1 MDLSEIK
8 QHIADIREDDGMSV
22 MGIGRSV
29 SRVTQIKDARGNVVA
44 TIRTSRPSKSSNNSK
59 KKKKPL
65 QYNFKQISSQ
75 IMLSKTPANARKV
88 LTKARGKVTE
98 LLKKQNS
105 ENYDDRELRAAII
118 HAKKM
123 ERIAK
128 KRMKHLQQEEDAKQD
143 KNQSENME
151 DQELEME
158 DIFSNDELDE
168 KEVIDDELLKIMQEL
183 QALMEESM
191 DDLMDSL
198 TEEAEFNDLVEE
210 VAGIIEEELEPEE
223 LERLKKKH
231 RADELR
237 EIAEADMKYL
247 RALFD
252 KLEKDKQSSPV
263 NSGVSLELSGE
274 EIPVEVIAEPVM
286 VEGGT
291 IDFSV

>member
-1 MDLSEIK
+1 
-8 QHIADIREDDGMSV
+8 MSV

-88 LTKARGKVTE
+88 LTKARGKVAE

-263 NSGVSLELSGE
+263 NSGVALELSGE

>member
-1 MDLSEIK
+1 MGI
-8 QHIADIREDDGMSV
+8 
-22 MGIGRSV
+22 MGIGGSA
-29 SRVTQIKDARGNVVA
+29 SRVIRIKDMRGNVVA
-44 TIRTSRPSKSSNNSK
+44 TIRTSRSSKSSN

-65 QYNFKQISSQ
+65 RYNFKQISSQ

-88 LTKARGKVTE
+88 LTKARGKVAE

-105 ENYDDRELRAAII
+105 GNFDDRELRAAIV

-128 KRMKHLQQEEDAKQD
+128 KRMKHLQQEEEAKQNN
-143 KNQSENME
+143 NQADGLE

-158 DIFSNDELDE
+158 DIFHNDILDE
-168 KEVIDDELLKIMQEL
+168 EEVINDELLKIMQEL
-183 QALMEESM
+183 QELMEESM

-198 TEEAEFNDLVEE
+198 MDEAEFNDLLEE
-210 VAGIIEEELEPEE
+210 VAGIAEEELEPEE
-223 LERLKKKH
+223 FERLKKKH

-252 KLEKDKQSSPV
+252 KLEKDKQSSPI
-263 NSGVSLELSGE
+263 NNGVSLELSGE
-274 EIPVEVIAEPVM
+274 QIPVEIIADPVM
-286 VEGGT
+286 IEGGT
-291 IDFSV
+291 IDLSV

>member
-88 LTKARGKVTE
+88 LTKARGKVAE

-198 TEEAEFNDLVEE
+198 TEEAEFNELVEE

>member
-1 MDLSEIK
+1 
-8 QHIADIREDDGMSV
+8 MSV

-88 LTKARGKVTE
+88 LTKARGKVAE

-198 TEEAEFNDLVEE
+198 TEEAEFNELVEE

>member
-1 MDLSEIK
+1 
-8 QHIADIREDDGMSV
+8 MSV
-22 MGIGRSV
+22 MGIGRSN
-29 SRVTQIKDARGNVVA
+29 IKGNVVG
-44 TIRTSRPSKSSNNSK
+44 TIRTSRSSKSSNNSR

-88 LTKARGKVTE
+88 LTKARGKVAE
-98 LLKKQNS
+98 LLKKQSSGNF
-105 ENYDDRELRAAII
+105 DDRELRAAIV

-128 KRMKHLQQEEDAKQD
+128 KRMKHLQQEEDAKQNN
-143 KNQSENME
+143 NQTDNME

-158 DIFSNDELDE
+158 DIFRNDELDE
-168 KEVIDDELLKIMQEL
+168 KEVIDDELLKIMK
-183 QALMEESM
+183 ESM

-198 TEEAEFNDLVEE
+198 SNEAEFNDLVEE

-223 LERLKKKH
+223 LDRLKKKH

-252 KLEKDKQSSPV
+252 KLEKDKQSSPI
-263 NSGVSLELSGE
+263 NNNVSLELSGE

-286 VEGGT
+286 VEGGI
-291 IDFSV
+291 IDCSI

>member
-1 MDLSEIK
+1 
-8 QHIADIREDDGMSV
+8 MSV
-22 MGIGRSV
+22 MGIGRSN
-29 SRVTQIKDARGNVVA
+29 IKGNVVG
-44 TIRTSRPSKSSNNSK
+44 TIRTSRSSKSSNNSK

-88 LTKARGKVTE
+88 LTKARGKVAE
-98 LLKKQNS
+98 LLKKQSSGNF
-105 ENYDDRELRAAII
+105 DDRELRAAIV

-128 KRMKHLQQEEDAKQD
+128 KRMKHLQQEEDAKQNN
-143 KNQSENME
+143 NQTDNME

-158 DIFSNDELDE
+158 DIFRNDELDE
-168 KEVIDDELLKIMQEL
+168 KEVIDDELLKIMEEL
-183 QALMEESM
+183 QALMKESM
-191 DDLMDSL
+191 DDLMNSL
-198 TEEAEFNDLVEE
+198 SNEAEFNDLVEE

-223 LERLKKKH
+223 LDRLKKKH

-252 KLEKDKQSSPV
+252 KLEKDKQSSPI
-263 NSGVSLELSGE
+263 NNNVSLELSGE

-286 VEGGT
+286 VEGGI
-291 IDFSV
+291 IDCSI

>member
-1 MDLSEIK
+1 
-8 QHIADIREDDGMSV
+8 MSV
-22 MGIGRSV
+22 MGIGRSN
-29 SRVTQIKDARGNVVA
+29 IKGNVVG
-44 TIRTSRPSKSSNNSK
+44 TIRTSRSSKSSNNSR

-88 LTKARGKVTE
+88 LTKARGKVAE
-98 LLKKQNS
+98 LLKKQSSGNF
-105 ENYDDRELRAAII
+105 DDRELRAAIV

-128 KRMKHLQQEEDAKQD
+128 KRMKHLQQEE
-143 KNQSENME
+143 
-151 DQELEME
+151 
-158 DIFSNDELDE
+158 
-168 KEVIDDELLKIMQEL
+168 
-183 QALMEESM
+183 SM

-198 TEEAEFNDLVEE
+198 SNEAEFNDLVEE

-223 LERLKKKH
+223 LDRLKKKH

-252 KLEKDKQSSPV
+252 KLEKDKQSSPI
-263 NSGVSLELSGE
+263 NNNVSLELSGE

-286 VEGGT
+286 VEGGI
-291 IDFSV
+291 IDCSI

>member
-88 LTKARGKVTE
+88 LTKARGKVAE

-198 TEEAEFNDLVEE
+198 TEEAEFNDLAEE

>member
-88 LTKARGKVTE
+88 LTKARGKVAE

-158 DIFSNDELDE
+158 DIFSNDKLDE

>member
-1 MDLSEIK
+1 MDLSEVK
-8 QHIADIREDDGMSV
+8 QHIANFKEDDSMGV
-22 MGIGRSV
+22 MGIGRSN
-29 SRVTQIKDARGNVVA
+29 SRVIRIKDISGNVVA
-44 TIRTSRPSKSSNNSK
+44 TIRTSRSSNSSKSSN

-88 LTKARGKVTE
+88 LTKARGKVAE
-98 LLKKQNS
+98 LLRKQNS
-105 ENYDDRELRAAII
+105 GNFDDRELRAAIV

-128 KRMKHLQQEEDAKQD
+128 KRMKHLQQEEDAKQNN
-143 KNQSENME
+143 NQSDNIE

-158 DIFSNDELDE
+158 DIFRNDELDE
-168 KEVIDDELLKIMQEL
+168 KEVIDDELLKIMEEL
-183 QALMEESM
+183 QTLMEESM

-198 TEEAEFNDLVEE
+198 TDEAEFNDLVEE

-223 LERLKKKH
+223 LDRLKKKH

-252 KLEKDKQSSPV
+252 KLEKDKQSSPI

-274 EIPVEVIAEPVM
+274 EIPVEMIAEPVM

-291 IDFSV
+291 IDLSV

>member
-88 LTKARGKVTE
+88 LTKARGKVAE

-105 ENYDDRELRAAII
+105 ENYDDRELRDAII